1 MRSDARTT
9 RRDSTTPLGAVPAT
23 VSSHAAEEDRAHADP
38 VGMRDFDRFYSEHR
52 DEIGRA
58 LVFVLGDQSL
68 GQEAVDEAM
77 VRAYQKWPEIGASE
91 NPAGWVFVAGKRWGL
106 SWRRGRRRER
116 KREELVAGRQPA
128 PADPAIADYLDLM
141 QAMGE
146 LTADQRT
153 IVACRYSL
161 GLSVVE
167 TAELLDIKE
176 GTVKSRLSRSVDRLR
191 ELTGADHDVGNA
203 GVDR

>member
-1 MRSDARTT
+1 
-9 RRDSTTPLGAVPAT
+9 
-23 VSSHAAEEDRAHADP
+23 
-38 VGMRDFDRFYSEHR
+38 MRDFDQFYADHR

-77 VRAYQKWPEIGASE
+77 VRAYQKWDEIGDTA

-116 KREELVAGRQPA
+116 KREELVATGQAATANPA
-128 PADPAIADYLDLM
+128 TADYLDLM
-141 QAMGE
+141 QALGE

-161 GLSVVE
+161 GLSVAE
-167 TAELLDIKE
+167 TAELLDIRE
-176 GTVKSRLSRSVDRLR
+176 GTVKSRLSRSVERLR
-191 ELTGADHDVGNA
+191 ELTAEGE
-203 GVDR
+203 R